1 MLVDGGIDRD
11 DAWEVL
17 DAGVREHAGGWSQ
30 VRVCVVTHMH
40 TDHIGLVTRVRA
52 ATGAP
57 LAMGQLDAER
67 WTHAAAHPDEEAEY
81 RAGLYREAGV
91 ARAIVEAVER
101 GRRATPIHLPPVEY
115 PLPGELGSIPDAPEW
130 QWLWTPGHTAGHVSL
145 LRKRDGVLI
154 AGDAVLPHIT
164 PTIGVNRQRSD
175 PVQDYLDALERIR
188 GVGPT
193 RVLPGHGQ
201 PITRV
206 HERLSELRAATEAEI
221 HAVADLLEVNPNT
234 PWEITQRRYSDREL
248 PPSAWVQAVRE
259 TLAHLHH
266 LAATGRAEV
275 EQGSG
280 GVLYF
285 RALGVGFSGT
295 ER

>member
-17 DAGVREHAGGWSQ
+17 DAGVQEHAGGWGH
-30 VRVCVVTHMH
+30 VRICVATHMH
-40 TDHIGLVTRVRA
+40 MDHIGLVARVRA

-81 RAGLYREAGV
+81 RAALYREAGV
-91 ARAIVEAVER
+91 TQAIVEAVER
-101 GRRATPIHLPPVEY
+101 GRRATAVHLPPMEY

-130 QWLWTPGHTAGHVSL
+130 QWLWTPGHTAGHISL
-145 LRKRDGVLI
+145 FRKRDGVLI
-154 AGDAVLPHIT
+154 AGDAVLPQIT

-175 PVQDYLDALERIR
+175 PMQDYLDALARLER
-188 GVGPT
+188 VGPT
-193 RVLPGHGQ
+193 QIHPGHGQ

-206 HERLSELRAATEAEI
+206 QDRLDELRAATAAEI
-221 HAVADLLEVNPNT
+221 HAVADLLELDLHT

-275 EQGSG
+275 EPGSG
-280 GVLYF
+280 GVLCF
-285 RALGVGFSGT
+285 RALRAGFL
-295 ER
+295 EME